1 MGLSG
6 DGGIWM
12 RLKAYALLSLASAA
26 WAGNVVLSRA
36 VRAEIPPIGLAFW
49 RWLLATLLA
58 APFLL
63 PVVLR
68 NRAVVRREWK
78 LIASLAFL
86 GMTVFHTLLYF
97 AVHTTTAINATLIL
111 SISPLLA
118 PALSRVVL
126 GRPQTRRELIGAALS
141 AVGVVVIVARGD
153 AAVLGSLAFTR
164 GDLMM
169 LGATMAWT
177 LYSVLLERKPADL
190 EPGAL
195 LGSSMAAAALFL
207 SPLYA
212 WEALSGLAVPWTA
225 PALLVFAYLALFPS
239 LLASYC
245 YNRGVAEVGPVLA
258 SFSLNLIPV
267 FATVFAMLFLD
278 ERLHA
283 FHVVGVLAIG
293 AGAWLATSALGQG
306 QPLRMS

>member
-1 MGLSG
+1 
-6 DGGIWM
+6 M
-12 RLKAYALLSLASAA
+12 RLKAYALLSVASAA

-49 RWLLATLLA
+49 RWVLAMLLS

-63 PVVLR
+63 PTVLR
-68 NRAVVRREWK
+68 NRAVVRREWR

-86 GMTVFHTLLYF
+86 GMTLFHTLLYF

-111 SISPLLA
+111 SISPILA
-118 PALSRVVL
+118 PALSRLVL
-126 GRPQTRRELIGAALS
+126 GRPQTRSEIIGAVLS
-141 AVGVVVIVARGD
+141 ALGVLIIVARGD

-169 LGATMAWT
+169 LGATTAWT
-177 LYSVLLERKPADL
+177 LYSVLLKRKPADL

-195 LGSSMAAAALFL
+195 LGASMAAAATLL
-207 SPLYA
+207 SPLYV
-212 WEALSGLAVPWTA
+212 WEVLSGASVPWTG

-239 LLASYC
+239 LLAYYC

-267 FATVFAMLFLD
+267 FATLFAISFLD
-278 ERLHA
+278 ERLHG
-283 FHVVGVLAIG
+283 FHVLGVLAIA
-293 AGAWLATSALGQG
+293 AGAWLATRRAGQG
-306 QPLRMS
+306 QPLTQPR